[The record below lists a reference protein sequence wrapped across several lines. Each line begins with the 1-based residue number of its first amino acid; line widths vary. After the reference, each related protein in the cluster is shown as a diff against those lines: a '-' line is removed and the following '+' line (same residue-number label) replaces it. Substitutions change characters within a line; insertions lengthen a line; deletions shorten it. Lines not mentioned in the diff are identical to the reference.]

1 MGDVMFAVT
10 TVVRP
15 LRNVPLTGKE
25 PQSVLDC
32 SKLQVVMWHT
42 GTALLSCV
50 E

>member
-32 SKLQVVMWHT
+32 SKLHEVIWYS
-42 GTALLSCV
+42 GTALLGSV